1 MDGFDGAI
9 IGRDPEGGEHLI
21 QVSEDSAGAGSITV
35 SDDAMLRAMPVIV
48 RLELAW
54 QIIRAAIR
62 LRQIEPAA
70 EPLSSTF

>member
-1 MDGFDGAI
+1 
-9 IGRDPEGGEHLI
+9 
-21 QVSEDSAGAGSITV
+21 VSEDSAGAGSITV